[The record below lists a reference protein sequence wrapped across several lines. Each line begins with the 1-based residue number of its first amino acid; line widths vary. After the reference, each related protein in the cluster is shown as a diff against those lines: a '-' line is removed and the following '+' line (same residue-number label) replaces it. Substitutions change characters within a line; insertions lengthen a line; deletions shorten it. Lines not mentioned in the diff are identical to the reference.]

1 MMIVIFQP
9 ELRKTLEQI
18 GSKGIKDVFD
28 IETPIDRVSCVDEV
42 VKAVTRMSK
51 EKIGA
56 LIVFERD
63 MNLTEISYTGVQ
75 LESIVSNELLINIFV
90 PDTPLHD
97 GAVIIRNNKILSASC
112 ILPITDKEDLDR
124 QYGTRHRAAIGMSE
138 QSDAVVV
145 VVSEETGTISL
156 VINGKIIRDM
166 KEDNLRKELKRRLER
181 KEKQIKPQ
189 IKSLIGKKNN

>member
-189 IKSLIGKKNN
+189 IKSFIGKKNN